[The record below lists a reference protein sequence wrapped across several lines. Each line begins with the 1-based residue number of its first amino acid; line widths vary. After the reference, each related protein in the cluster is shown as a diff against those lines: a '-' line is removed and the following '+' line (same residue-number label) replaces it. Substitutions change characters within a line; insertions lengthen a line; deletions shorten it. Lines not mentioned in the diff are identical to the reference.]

1 VALAVLA
8 KAFFKHNGYTTL
20 EAFSLLVR
28 KKTKTTNFYFPPK
41 KLVGLQHE
49 LKLHIS

>member
-20 EAFSLLVR
+20 EAFTLLMR
-28 KKTKTTNFYFPPK
+28 NKTKTTNFLIPPK
-41 KLVGLQHE
+41 TLVGMQHE
-49 LKLHIS
+49 LELHIS